1 MKRFII
7 AVAIL
12 YGVQALWGQSP
23 LINLAGPENA
33 ARLGQGEKLIRL
45 QQKAP
50 VPFLVP
56 RDPYIKGMVERILR
70 ELDPG
75 FFVETLR
82 IYRKPAVNPAS
93 PRWTAGERTGLYNQI
108 LALST
113 LAGLQY
119 YSASREKM
127 RVFYET
133 SAVVSGPDGKTTR
146 PDPVY
151 ANPPAELTIYARQ
164 KDLSFGDNIYRYDY
178 YARPDSLV
186 FVQENITSMSYGII
200 PAVGKNKL
208 RSVVVVCDA
217 GDCLLIY
224 AASMAKA
231 ASIPGL
237 SDRISASFTN
247 RAEAVLDWFN
257 QQADKVF
264 TRP

>member
-1 MKRFII
+1 M
-7 AVAIL
+7 AIL
-12 YGVQALWGQSP
+12 YGVQALWGQP
-23 LINLAGPENA
+23 LVTLAGPENA
-33 ARLGQGEKLIRL
+33 ALLEQGEKLARL
-45 QQKAP
+45 QQKDP
-50 VPFLVP
+50 VPLLVP
-56 RDPYIKGMVERILR
+56 RDPYIKGMMERIIR
-70 ELDPG
+70 DLDPG

-82 IYRKPAVNPAS
+82 IYRKPASNSAG
-93 PRWTAGERTGLYNQI
+93 PRWTAGERTGLYNQL

-113 LAGLQY
+113 LAGLEY
-119 YSASREKM
+119 YSASRKKM
-127 RVFYET
+127 RVFYESST
-133 SAVVSGPDGKTTR
+133 VVSGPDGKTSR

-164 KDLSFGDNIYRYDY
+164 KDLSFGDNVYRYDY
-178 YARPDSLV
+178 YARSDSLI

-217 GDCLLIY
+217 GGCLLIY

-231 ASIPGL
+231 ASVPGL

-257 QQADKVF
+257 RQADKVF
-264 TRP
+264 KK